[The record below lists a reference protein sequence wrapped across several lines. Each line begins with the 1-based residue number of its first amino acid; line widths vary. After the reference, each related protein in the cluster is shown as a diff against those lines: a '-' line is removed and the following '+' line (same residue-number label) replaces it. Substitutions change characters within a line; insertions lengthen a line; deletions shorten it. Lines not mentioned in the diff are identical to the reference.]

1 MRISTKSINQKIKSD
16 VTDFIEKS
24 DRSFHKQVKETVN
37 TIANDSENS
46 PIILLSG
53 PSGSGKTT
61 TALTIE
67 SILDR
72 MGYETHTISMDNYF
86 VPLSDEERVKLANG
100 ELDLESPTRVDTDL
114 LNSQLQDMLD
124 NKKVELPKFNFKN
137 NTREKS
143 GIFLERKKN
152 ELILLEGIH
161 ALNPDVVQ
169 IDDDATFTVYVS
181 VRTRVKS
188 DDCLLHPSLIR
199 LLRRMLRDKNFRS
212 REIKGTLEMFNSVQ
226 LGEQRYIA
234 PYKYRADFDID
245 TFFAYEMS
253 VYKKF
258 LYDDLQKLSGDKRI
272 DDILS
277 VMNEIEII
285 NKEKIDKNAL
295 IREFIGD
302 SAFKY

>member
-1 MRISTKSINQKIKSD
+1 
-16 VTDFIEKS
+16 
-24 DRSFHKQVKETVN
+24 
-37 TIANDSENS
+37 
-46 PIILLSG
+46 
-53 PSGSGKTT
+53 
-61 TALTIE
+61 
-67 SILDR
+67 
-72 MGYETHTISMDNYF
+72 
-86 VPLSDEERVKLANG
+86 
-100 ELDLESPTRVDTDL
+100 
-114 LNSQLQDMLD
+114 
-124 NKKVELPKFNFKN
+124 
-137 NTREKS
+137 
-143 GIFLERKKN
+143 
-152 ELILLEGIH
+152 
-161 ALNPDVVQ
+161 
-169 IDDDATFTVYVS
+169 
-181 VRTRVKS
+181 
-188 DDCLLHPSLIR
+188 
-199 LLRRMLRDKNFRS
+199 
-212 REIKGTLEMFNSVQ
+212 MFNSVQ